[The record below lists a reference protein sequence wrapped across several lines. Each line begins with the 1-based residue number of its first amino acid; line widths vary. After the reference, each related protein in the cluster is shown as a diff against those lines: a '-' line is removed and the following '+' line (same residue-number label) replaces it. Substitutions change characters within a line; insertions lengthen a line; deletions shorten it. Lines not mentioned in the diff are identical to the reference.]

1 MESFFMKVLHWIW
14 RLLHGTTVSWNKL
27 FQLIMWSLMH
37 FNSIKAQLEILNFDQ
52 WLWYMCR
59 WHARQNEGVTGTL
72 EDHDLQTSTGE
83 SYICN
88 QAQHK
93 KGPFR
98 WLEIYKRG
106 SAQQWLKKGSVIWQL
121 QTATKR
127 EETNLILP
135 PPPTSTEVD
144 TGPHTLK
151 KSVWTLGFTH
161 GQSPHT
167 DDDFCCG
174 KHLFSRWQWTNQY
187 PNHGDLP
194 LYVRQGFSVR
204 VLVIHCLAFLDYDNV
219 INNQK

>member
-1 MESFFMKVLHWIW
+1 MCYWSISILNLIKTPVFTKLHLVLDCCVFKPARLCGICSDGEWRTSFFMKVLHWIW

-83 SYICN
+83 SCICN

-93 KGPFR
+93 KGPFQ

-106 SAQQWLKKGSVIWQL
+106 SAQQWLEKGSVIWQL
-121 QTATKR
+121 
-127 EETNLILP
+127 
-135 PPPTSTEVD
+135 
-144 TGPHTLK
+144 
-151 KSVWTLGFTH
+151 
-161 GQSPHT
+161 
-167 DDDFCCG
+167 
-174 KHLFSRWQWTNQY
+174 
-187 PNHGDLP
+187 
-194 LYVRQGFSVR
+194 
-204 VLVIHCLAFLDYDNV
+204 
-219 INNQK
+219 

>member
-1 MESFFMKVLHWIW
+1 MSLVYFDPKSYQNACLYKTALSPRLLRFQTSKAMWHLQRWGMESFFMKVLHWIW

-93 KGPFR
+93 KVLFSGLKFINVAPLNNDSR
-98 WLEIYKRG
+98 KVQWSDSYKQPQNEKR
-106 SAQQWLKKGSVIWQL
+106 QIW
-121 QTATKR
+121 
-127 EETNLILP
+127 
-135 PPPTSTEVD
+135 S
-144 TGPHTLK
+144 
-151 KSVWTLGFTH
+151 
-161 GQSPHT
+161 SPHPP
-167 DDDFCCG
+167 
-174 KHLFSRWQWTNQY
+174 HQRRWT
-187 PNHGDLP
+187 PVPTL
-194 LYVRQGFSVR
+194 
-204 VLVIHCLAFLDYDNV
+204 
-219 INNQK
+219 